1 MELSGK
7 SIIQGFFL
15 LACATLL
22 ALLFLGA
29 WMLKKVLPEEHPM
42 KSRLSPEGLL
52 HIAKILAATLIAA
65 YFVGA
70 VILLGRMRPMADLRH
85 TLSINKIA
93 AA

>member
-15 LACATLL
+15 LACATIL
-22 ALLFLGA
+22 ALLFFGA
-29 WMLKKVLPEEHPM
+29 WVLKKVLPKEHLM
-42 KSRLSPEGLL
+42 RRKMSPERLL

-70 VILLGRMRPMADLRH
+70 VVLYG
-85 TLSINKIA
+85 
-93 AA
+93 

>member
-15 LACATLL
+15 LTCATLL

-29 WMLKKVLPEEHPM
+29 WVLKKVLPEEHPM
-42 KSRLSPEGLL
+42 RTRLSPERLL
-52 HIAKILAATLIAA
+52 QIAKMLAATLIAA

-70 VILLGRMRPMADLRH
+70 VILYG
-85 TLSINKIA
+85 
-93 AA
+93 